1 MRNLFNFIIRHYFF
15 FMFLALQV
23 ICFMLIAQNHHYQ
36 RSFLI
41 NSSNILTGNIFS
53 TRTNIVEYFSL
64 AQTNRQLARE
74 NANLHNQLKQS
85 FLITDQQVFTFR
97 DTVYQNQYNYINARV
112 INNTVSLRNNYITL
126 NKGRNH
132 GIRPDMGVIT
142 QDGVIGIV
150 VDVSNNFS
158 SVLSFLHSNIQISA
172 KIKKND
178 HLGTVI
184 WEGYN
189 YRKATMLYIPT
200 HIQIDIGDTIV
211 SSGFSHIFPQGVM
224 IGVVSEYEIRR
235 GDNFFTLQLEL
246 SRDFNNL
253 DYVQVVKNIFR
264 EEQVELESRS
274 RLQTR

>member
-1 MRNLFNFIIRHYFF
+1 
-15 FMFLALQV
+15 MFLALQV

>member
-1 MRNLFNFIIRHYFF
+1 MRNLLNFIIRHYFF
-15 FMFLALQV
+15 FMFMALQI
-23 ICFMLIAQNHHYQ
+23 ICFMLIVQNHHYQ
-36 RSFLI
+36 RSFFI

-53 TRTNIVEYFSL
+53 TRTNIMEYFSL
-64 AQTNRQLARE
+64 AQTNSQLARE

-97 DTVYQNQYNYINARV
+97 DTVYQTQYNYINARV
-112 INNTVSLRNNYITL
+112 INNTVNLRNNYITL

-132 GIRPDMGVIT
+132 GIKPDMGVIT

-172 KIKKND
+172 KIKKNN

-184 WEGYN
+184 WEGYD

-200 HIQIDIGDTIV
+200 HIQIEIGDTIV
-211 SSGFSHIFPQGVM
+211 SSGFSHIFPQGVA
-224 IGVVSEYEIRR
+224 IGVVSNYEIRR
-235 GDNFFTLQLEL
+235 GDNFFTLELEL

-253 DYVQVVKNIFR
+253 DYVQVVNNIFR
-264 EEQVELESRS
+264 EEQIELESRS